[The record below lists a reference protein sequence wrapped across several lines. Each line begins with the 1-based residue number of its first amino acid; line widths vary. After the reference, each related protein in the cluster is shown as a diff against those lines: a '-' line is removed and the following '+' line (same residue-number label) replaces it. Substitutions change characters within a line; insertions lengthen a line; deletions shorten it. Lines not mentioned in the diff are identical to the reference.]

1 MRIRAFTAAAL
12 ACVVLAGLTAA
23 ADDSIYHLSGVFKDQ
38 TGTDVRLDVER
49 GHPVLMSMFYA
60 SCTDTCP
67 LLIAE
72 LHRIEASLPPGLR
85 GDVRIVLV
93 SVDPQRDTPAA
104 LQKLADRHRVDQAR
118 WRFLTGPDAAVREV
132 AAVLGVRFRRLS
144 TGVINHSSVIA
155 VLDRDGAI
163 DTRIEGITPG
173 DPKLLARVTDA
184 LKALAVRRA
193 TK

>member
-72 LHRIEASLPPGLR
+72 LHRIEVSLPPGLR